1 MDQPAGAGSSGE
13 IKAPVEMADGKGPM
27 PDAKGE
33 MADGA
38 PTASMATVSKQTG
51 TELDD
56 YLESILAL
64 PSVEP
69 WPEAV
74 NGAELLEEIRLKIM
88 GHVVLPRWAAETM
101 ALWVPHTFAFEYRDI
116 TTYLGIESPEH
127 RCGKSTLITILSEL
141 SQRAVVAS
149 NVTAPSFFRV
159 IAQILPTLFIDEADT
174 FLTGN
179 DELKG
184 ILNSSYFKKTAFVLR
199 AVNLPSQNGAAAG
212 PNGRQSVDG
221 VEGSRC
227 SQTEGKVT
235 GTVTGEAARNPA
247 GSYNPGILRFSCW
260 CPKLI
265 ARIGALPTTLADRC
279 IVFRLHRK
287 TAEDVCG
294 RLRKFSPGDIKR
306 KCLRF
311 VLDHAERIAAAEP
324 DIPRELNDRAAD
336 VWEPLFVI
344 ADLAGGRWPQLARDA
359 AIGVGAAANDSNP
372 MAVLLF
378 DVYVQFSF
386 ARTDRMFSSELVECL
401 NGYAGRPWK
410 DLLRG
415 RPMDER
421 WLARQ
426 LNPYGI
432 RPRNLR
438 IGGVQAKGYYQEDMV
453 ETVRRYVPK
462 SEARALIDEIKPV
475 AEESPA
481 RECANGGAGG

>member
-1 MDQPAGAGSSGE
+1 MDE
-13 IKAPVEMADGKGPM
+13 
-27 PDAKGE
+27 
-33 MADGA
+33 
-38 PTASMATVSKQTG
+38 
-51 TELDD
+51 

-64 PSVEP
+64 PPVEP
-69 WPEAV
+69 WPLAV
-74 NGAELLEEIRLKIM
+74 NAAELLEEIRRKIT

-101 ALWVPHTFAFEYRDI
+101 ALWVPHTFAFQYRDI

-141 SQRAVVAS
+141 TQRAVVAS

-199 AVNLPSQNGAAAG
+199 AVNLPGQNSGPSTPNGQAG
-212 PNGRQSVDG
+212 PNP
-221 VEGSRC
+221 GS
-227 SQTEGKVT
+227 
-235 GTVTGEAARNPA
+235 
-247 GSYNPGILRFSCW
+247 SYNPGILRFSCW

-265 ARIGALPTTLADRC
+265 ARIGALPPTLADRC

-287 TAEDVCG
+287 TAEEQCE
-294 RLRKFSPGDIKR
+294 RLRKFNPGDIKR

-336 VWEPLFVI
+336 VWEPLLVI
-344 ADLAGGRWPQLARDA
+344 AGLAGGPWPQLARDA
-359 AIGVGAAANDSNP
+359 AIGVAAASSDANP
-372 MAVLLF
+372 IAVLLF
-378 DVYVQFSF
+378 DVLMEFNF
-386 ARTDRMFSSELVECL
+386 AKTDRLFSSELVERL
-401 NGYAGRPWK
+401 NAYPGRPWK

-415 RPMDER
+415 KPIDDR

-426 LNPYGI
+426 LSPYGI

-438 IGGVQAKGYYQEDMV
+438 INGAQAKGYCQEDMI

-462 SEARALIDEIKPV
+462 SEARALLDELKPASEEAQ
-475 AEESPA
+475 AEPTD
-481 RECANGGAGG
+481 GQPTPKTD

>member
-1 MDQPAGAGSSGE
+1 MNNEPETNGQNSAPINQPAPA
-13 IKAPVEMADGKGPM
+13 APLALGDTNVPSR
-27 PDAKGE
+27 P
-33 MADGA
+33 A
-38 PTASMATVSKQTG
+38 PSIPPLSRQTAA
-51 TELDD
+51 ELEA

-64 PSVEP
+64 PPVEP
-69 WPEAV
+69 WPHGV
-74 NGAELLEEIRLKIM
+74 NGADLLEEIRLKIT
-88 GHVVLPRWAAETM
+88 GHVVLPRWAPETM
-101 ALWVPHTFAFEYRDI
+101 ALWVPHTFAFQYRDI

-141 SQRAVVAS
+141 TQRAIVAS

-179 DELKG
+179 DELRG

-199 AVNLPSQNGAAAG
+199 AVNLPSQNSAPSANAAAS
-212 PNGRQSVDG
+212 SVN
-221 VEGSRC
+221 
-227 SQTEGKVT
+227 
-235 GTVTGEAARNPA
+235 AAP
-247 GSYNPGILRFSCW
+247 SYNPGILRFSCW

-287 TAEDVCG
+287 TAEEPCE
-294 RLRKFSPGDIKR
+294 RLRKFNSGDIKR

-311 VLDHAERIAAAEP
+311 ALDHADQIAASQP

-344 ADLAGGRWPQLARDA
+344 ADLAGGPWPQLARDA
-359 AIGVGAAANDSNP
+359 AIGVAATSTDSNP
-372 MAVLLF
+372 IAVLLF
-378 DVYVQFSF
+378 DVVMQFLF
-386 ARTDRMFSSELVECL
+386 AKTDRLFSSQLVECL
-401 NGYAGRPWK
+401 NAYPGRPWK

-415 RPMDER
+415 KPIDDR

-438 IGGVQAKGYYQEDMV
+438 INGAQAKGYCQEDMM

-462 SEARALIDEIKPV
+462 SEARALLDELEPASEEAPV
-475 AEESPA
+475 TEP
-481 RECANGGAGG
+481 ANGQSPNSQ

>member
-1 MDQPAGAGSSGE
+1 MNNEPEINRQNSPPVNQPAPATPAASGE
-13 IKAPVEMADGKGPM
+13 INP
-27 PDAKGE
+27 
-33 MADGA
+33 
-38 PTASMATVSKQTG
+38 PTARAPSIPPLWQQTD
-51 TELDD
+51 TDLDE

-69 WPEAV
+69 WPHAV
-74 NGAELLEEIRLKIM
+74 NASELLEEIRLKIT
-88 GHVVLPRWAAETM
+88 GHVVLPQWAPETM
-101 ALWVPHTFAFEYRDI
+101 ALWVPHTFAFQYRDI
-116 TTYLGIESPEH
+116 TTYVGIESPEH

-141 SQRAVVAS
+141 TQRAIVAS

-179 DELKG
+179 DELRG

-199 AVNLPSQNGAAAG
+199 AVNLPSQNQSSAPAAS
-212 PNGRQSVDG
+212 NGQ
-221 VEGSRC
+221 
-227 SQTEGKVT
+227 
-235 GTVTGEAARNPA
+235 PA
-247 GSYNPGILRFSCW
+247 PSYNPGILRFSCW

-287 TAEDVCG
+287 TSEEPCE
-294 RLRKFSPGDIKR
+294 RLRKFNPGDLKR

-311 VLDHAERIAAAEP
+311 VLDHADQIAAAEP

-344 ADLAGGRWPQLARDA
+344 ADLAGGPWPQLARDA
-359 AIGVGAAANDSNP
+359 AIGVATASTDSNP
-372 MAVLLF
+372 IAVLLF
-378 DVYVQFSF
+378 DVFIQFNF
-386 ARTDRMFSSELVECL
+386 AKTDRLFSSELVERL
-401 NGYAGRPWK
+401 NAYPGRPWK

-415 RPMDER
+415 KPIGER

-438 IGGVQAKGYYQEDMV
+438 IDGAQAKGYCQEDMI

-462 SEARALIDEIKPV
+462 SEARALIDELKP
-475 AEESPA
+475 ASEEAPTTERSNGQP
-481 RECANGGAGG
+481 ANGQPTNGQLEAKTD